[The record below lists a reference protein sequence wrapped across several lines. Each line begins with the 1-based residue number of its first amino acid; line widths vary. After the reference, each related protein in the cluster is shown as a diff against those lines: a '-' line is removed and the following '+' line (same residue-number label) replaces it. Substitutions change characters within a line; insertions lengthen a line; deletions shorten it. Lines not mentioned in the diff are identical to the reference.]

1 MRYVVAAW
9 VGFASIV
16 GIIGSARGR
25 SWPSWFLLAI
35 VLSPPLAYFIL
46 AMLPNVRMRDNFH
59 TELRAHVSASQ
70 PALEGNVR
78 KIRKVRRGGDSAMRT
93 LDLVLVAATAAL
105 VGLLL
110 MAR

>member
-1 MRYVVAAW
+1 MRYFAAAW
-9 VGFASIV
+9 VGLASIV
-16 GIIGSARGR
+16 GIVGSARGR
-25 SWPSWFLLAI
+25 SWPGWFLLAI
-35 VLSPPLAYFIL
+35 VLSPPLAFFIL
-46 AMLPNVRMRDNFH
+46 MMLPNVRMRDIFH

-78 KIRKVRRGGDSAMRT
+78 KIRKVRRAGPSAVRA
-93 LDLVLVAATAAL
+93 LDLALVAATAVL